1 MLSFSFRNPMND
13 SIGPY
18 PSPICLSRSV
28 EVIPDSTNTES
39 SDVDYNGTDNTG
51 NITDRGRGVSSL
63 KCLIM

>member
-1 MLSFSFRNPMND
+1 MLSFPFRNPMND

-51 NITDRGRGVSSL
+51 NTSDRDRGVSSL